1 MVEVQYFTIL
11 MIICLDKILK
21 IVLII
26 LIIILIRVTVV
37 RLKLESLGKI
47 GWIIII
53 GLVLTS
59 IVFFNFGYYLLY

>member
-21 IVLII
+21 IVLIV

-59 IVFFNFGYYLLY
+59 IIFFNFGYYLLY